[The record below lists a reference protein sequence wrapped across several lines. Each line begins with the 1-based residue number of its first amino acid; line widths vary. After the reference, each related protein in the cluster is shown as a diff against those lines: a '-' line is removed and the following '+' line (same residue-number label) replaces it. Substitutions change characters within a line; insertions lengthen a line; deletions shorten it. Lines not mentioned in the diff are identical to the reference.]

1 MEFLHQSPTN
11 ERNNRTTALRHDIFG
26 TEPGEIWFSR
36 KTEMIALISVWHLV
50 VVKPEMMPDLVR
62 DRIAHFLHDFFLRG
76 HSRRI
81 GPP

>member
-1 MEFLHQSPTN
+1 
-11 ERNNRTTALRHDIFG
+11 
-26 TEPGEIWFSR
+26 
-36 KTEMIALISVWHLV
+36 MIALISVWHLV